1 MLKKEFHKDIVL
13 FETLLKL
20 SEEPLKSKIKDLYFS
35 KFNYVGTKIDFCITQ
50 NLGLLGEVNLLWAE
64 AKQGKSELKKSFVQL
79 VLTIGKYKFYTEQ
92 TPNLLCAFDA
102 EKIAFLPFSS
112 LQEIFYQSDIDFSVT
127 PSNHK
132 SEQFLKL
139 LKKLDSILNT
149 AQIFYY
155 EKNDEE
161 LKNFIKENLTS
172 ENISKFKIDK
182 NNFVSIYHKW
192 NKMVKDT
199 ISIDWNLAKESG
211 IIDAD
216 FYLADL
222 LSNEN
227 ETISQNLFAILK
239 KDYYEFNKTKSHLGS
254 IINERTSFK
263 DNQKVHHEFWSLYER
278 PPRKEFWDYIIKRR
292 DLLVDQDIR
301 ERKGA
306 FFTPRIWVDKAC
318 EYLFKTFGEDYEEG
332 YYIWDLAGG
341 TGNLLANFTNAK
353 DIFCST
359 LDKADIDV
367 IHERIKNGANLF
379 ENHVFQFDF
388 LNDEFFDEVDDRGK
402 IIQKSKLPLN
412 LQEILKDENKRKK
425 LIIFINP
432 PYAEATSATQVTN
445 TGKNK
450 EKVAREN
457 KICEKYKDI
466 LGKANNELFAQFF
479 IRIYCE
485 IEGAILASFSTLKY
499 VNSTNFIKFR
509 ENFKAKFLKGFMV
522 PANTFDNVKGNF
534 PIGFLIW
541 DTGKKEEIKKIK
553 LDTFNKNGSFLG
565 IKTFYNDQKESINKW
580 IKIFDDKKSQEKF
593 GFMGNP
599 SPDFQH
605 NSQLYLSLNK
615 GIEHFNFYIFS
626 LKNLLNGAIYFS
638 VRHIIEH
645 TYINHND
652 QFLYPNDLYKKDD
665 EFKSDCLA
673 FMLFH
678 GKNRISSKE
687 GINHFIPFSEKELG
701 ITKEAFKSDFMY
713 KFIKGKIK
721 DENSLFDDELAK
733 IEFSFQA
740 NELLKAGKELFK
752 YYHTHSEDKNYLVNA
767 SLYDI
772 KEFFQGRDEKG
783 RMNNPSKAK
792 DEHYKALLSDLN
804 IALNALAKKLEP
816 KIYEYG
822 FLKE

>member
-1 MLKKEFHKDIVL
+1 M

-35 KFNYVGTKIDFCITQ
+35 KFNYVGAKIDFCITQ
-50 NLGLLGEVNLLWAE
+50 NLGLLGEINLLWAE

-92 TPNLLCAFDA
+92 TPNLLCAFDG
-102 EKIAFLPFSS
+102 EKIAFLPFAC
-112 LQEIFYQSDIDFSVT
+112 LQEIFYQSDINFSVT
-127 PSNHK
+127 PSNHT

-139 LKKLDSILNT
+139 LKELDSILNT

-161 LKNFIKENLTS
+161 LKTFIKENLTS
-172 ENISKFKIDK
+172 ENISKIKIDK

-199 ISIDWNLAKESG
+199 ISIDWNLAKKSG

-222 LSNEN
+222 LSSEN

-239 KDYYEFNKTKSHLGS
+239 KDYYEFNKTKSDLGS

-263 DNQKVHHEFWSLYER
+263 DNQKAHHEFWAIYER
-278 PPRKEFWDYIIKRR
+278 PPREEFWDYIIKRR
-292 DLLVDQDIR
+292 DLLVDQDVR

-318 EYLFKTFGEDYEEG
+318 EYLSKTFGEDYEEG

-341 TGNLLANFTNAK
+341 TGNLLANFTNK
-353 DIFCST
+353 KNIFCST

-388 LNDEFFDEVDDRGK
+388 LNDEFFDEVDDKDK

-432 PYAEATSATQVTN
+432 PYAEAATSTQITN

-457 KICEKYKDI
+457 RICEKYKDI
-466 LGKANNELFAQFF
+466 LGKANNELFTQFF

-509 ENFKAKFLKGFMV
+509 ESFKAKFLKGFMV
-522 PANTFDNVKGNF
+522 PAYTFDNVKGKF

-541 DTGKKEEIKKIK
+541 DTSKKEDLKKIK
-553 LDTFNKNGSFLG
+553 LDIFNENGNFLG
-565 IKTFYNDQKESINKW
+565 KKMFYSYDKNKKLNEW
-580 IKIFDDKKSQEKF
+580 YKNFYVKNNEIAI
-593 GFMGNP
+593 MNTRGN
-599 SPDFQH
+599 DFQNTNYIRITLFNNH
-605 NSQLYLSLNK
+605 NHTNIISYQ
-615 GIEHFNFYIFS
+615 
-626 LKNLLNGAIYFS
+626 NLLQTSIYFS
-638 VRHIIEH
+638 VRHA
-645 TYINHND
+645 INATWINDRD
-652 QFLYPNDLYKKDD
+652 QFLYPNDLYENDD

-678 GKNRISSKE
+678 GQNKISSKE

-701 ITKEAFKSDFMY
+701 ITKEAFESDFMY

-721 DENSLFDDELAK
+721 DENSLFGDELAK
-733 IEFSFQA
+733 IEFSLEAQ
-740 NELLKAGKELFK
+740 ELLKAGKELFK
-752 YYHTHSEDKNYLVNA
+752 YYHTHSEDKGYLVNA
-767 SLYDI
+767 SFYDI

-783 RMNNPSKAK
+783 RMIHPSQAK
-792 DEHYKALLSDLN
+792 DEHYKILLSDLN

>member
-1 MLKKEFHKDIVL
+1 ML
-13 FETLLKL
+13 ETLLKL

-35 KFNYVGTKIDFCITQ
+35 KFNYVGAKIDFCITQ
-50 NLGLLGEVNLLWAE
+50 NLGLLGEINLLWAE

-92 TPNLLCAFDA
+92 TPNLLCAFDG
-102 EKIAFLPFSS
+102 EKIAFLPFAC
-112 LQEIFYQSDIDFSVT
+112 LQEIFYQSDINFSVT
-127 PSNHK
+127 PSNHT

-139 LKKLDSILNT
+139 LKELDSILNT

-161 LKNFIKENLTS
+161 LKTFIKENLTS
-172 ENISKFKIDK
+172 ENISKIKIDK

-199 ISIDWNLAKESG
+199 ISIDWNLAKKSG

-222 LSNEN
+222 LSSEN

-239 KDYYEFNKTKSHLGS
+239 KDYYEFNKTKSDLGS

-263 DNQKVHHEFWSLYER
+263 DNQKAHHEFWAIYER
-278 PPRKEFWDYIIKRR
+278 PPREEFWDYIIKRR
-292 DLLVDQDIR
+292 DLLVDQDVR

-318 EYLFKTFGEDYEEG
+318 EYLSKTFGEDYEEE

-341 TGNLLANFTNAK
+341 TGNLLANFTNK
-353 DIFCST
+353 KNIFCST

-388 LNDEFFDEVDDRGK
+388 LNDEFFDEVDDKDK

-432 PYAEATSATQVTN
+432 PYAEAATSTQITN

-457 KICEKYKDI
+457 RICEKYKDI
-466 LGKANNELFAQFF
+466 LGKANNELFTQFF

-509 ENFKAKFLKGFMV
+509 QAFKAKFLKGFMV
-522 PANTFDNVKGNF
+522 PAYTFDNVKGKF

-541 DTGKKEEIKKIK
+541 DTSKKEDLKKIK
-553 LDTFNKNGSFLG
+553 LDIFNENGNFLG
-565 IKTFYNDQKESINKW
+565 KKMFYSYDKNKKLNEW
-580 IKIFDDKKSQEKF
+580 YKNFYVKNNEIAI
-593 GFMGNP
+593 MNTRGN
-599 SPDFQH
+599 DFQNTNYIRITLFNNH
-605 NSQLYLSLNK
+605 NHTNIISYQ
-615 GIEHFNFYIFS
+615 
-626 LKNLLNGAIYFS
+626 NLLQTSIYFS
-638 VRHIIEH
+638 VRHA
-645 TYINHND
+645 INATWINDRD
-652 QFLYPNDLYKKDD
+652 QFLYPNDLYKNDD

-678 GKNRISSKE
+678 GQNKISSKE

-701 ITKEAFKSDFMY
+701 ITKEAFESDFMY

-721 DENSLFDDELAK
+721 DENSLFGDELAK
-733 IEFSFQA
+733 IEFSLEAQ
-740 NELLKAGKELFK
+740 ELLKAGKELFK
-752 YYHTHSEDKNYLVNA
+752 YYHTHSEDKGYLVNA
-767 SLYDI
+767 SFYDI

-783 RMNNPSKAK
+783 RMIHPSQAK
-792 DEHYKALLSDLN
+792 DEHYKILLSDLN

>member
-1 MLKKEFHKDIVL
+1 M

-35 KFNYVGTKIDFCITQ
+35 KFNYVGAKIDFCITQ
-50 NLGLLGEVNLLWAE
+50 NLGLLGEINLLWAE

-92 TPNLLCAFDA
+92 TPNLLCAFDG
-102 EKIAFLPFSS
+102 EKIAFLPFAC
-112 LQEIFYQSDIDFSVT
+112 LQEIFYQSDINFSVT
-127 PSNHK
+127 PSNHT

-139 LKKLDSILNT
+139 LKELDSILNT

-161 LKNFIKENLTS
+161 LKTFIKENLTS
-172 ENISKFKIDK
+172 ENISKIKIDK

-199 ISIDWNLAKESG
+199 ISIDWNLAKKSG

-222 LSNEN
+222 LSSEN

-239 KDYYEFNKTKSHLGS
+239 KDYYEFNKTKSDLGS

-263 DNQKVHHEFWSLYER
+263 DNQKAHHEFWAIYER
-278 PPRKEFWDYIIKRR
+278 PPREEFWDYIIKRR
-292 DLLVDQDIR
+292 DLLVDQDVR

-318 EYLFKTFGEDYEEG
+318 EYLSKTFGEDYEEG

-341 TGNLLANFTNAK
+341 TGNLLANFTNK
-353 DIFCST
+353 KNIFCST

-388 LNDEFFDEVDDRGK
+388 LNDEFFDEVDDKGK
-402 IIQKSKLPLN
+402 IIQKSKLPLI

-432 PYAEATSATQVTN
+432 PYAEAGNSSTMSG
-445 TGKNK
+445 TGKHKTGVSLDNYVYK
-450 EKVAREN
+450 
-457 KICEKYKDI
+457 KYKVI
-466 LGKANNELFAQFF
+466 LSSARNELFAQFF
-479 IRIYCE
+479 IRIYNE

-509 ENFKAKFLKGFMV
+509 QAFKAKFLKGFIV
-522 PANTFDNVKGNF
+522 PAYTFDNVKGNF

-541 DTGKKEEIKKIK
+541 NTSKKEDLKKIK
-553 LDTFNKNGSFLG
+553 LDVFNENGNFLGKKNFYCNNNLHIGKWISKFKNKNILLNLG
-565 IKTFYNDQKESINKW
+565 MMNT
-580 IKIFDDKKSQEKF
+580 
-593 GFMGNP
+593 GRM
-599 SPDFQH
+599 DFQH
-605 NSQLYLSLNK
+605 QNLVYIMHDTRDARHSIFLN
-615 GIEHFNFYIFS
+615 YD
-626 LKNLLNGAIYFS
+626 NLLACSIFFS
-638 VRHIIEH
+638 VRHAISA
-645 TYINHND
+645 TWVNDRD
-652 QFLYPNDLYKKDD
+652 QFLYPNDLYENDD

-678 GKNRISSKE
+678 GQNRISAKE

-701 ITKEAFKSDFMY
+701 ITKEAFESDFMY
-713 KFIKGKIK
+713 KFIKSKIK
-721 DENSLFDDELAK
+721 DENSLFGDELVK
-733 IEFSFQA
+733 IEFSLEAQ
-740 NELLKAGKELFK
+740 ELLKAGKELFK
-752 YYHTHSEDKNYLVNA
+752 YYHTHSEDKGYLVNA
-767 SLYDI
+767 SFYDI

-783 RMNNPSKAK
+783 KMNNPAKAK
-792 DEHYKALLSDLN
+792 DEYYKALLSDLN
-804 IALNALAKKLEP
+804 ANLKILAKKIEP

>member
-172 ENISKFKIDK
+172 ENINKFKIDK

-263 DNQKVHHEFWSLYER
+263 DNQKAHHEFWSLYDR

-318 EYLFKTFGEDYEEG
+318 EYLSKTFGEDYEEG

-341 TGNLLANFTNAK
+341 TGNLLANFTNK
-353 DIFCST
+353 KNIFCST

-379 ENHVFQFDF
+379 EKQVFQFDF
-388 LNDEFFDEVDDRGK
+388 LNDEFFDEVDDRSK

-432 PYAEATSATQVTN
+432 PYAEAGTTATMSGTKKHKAGVSLDN
-445 TGKNK
+445 Y
-450 EKVAREN
+450 VY
-457 KICEKYKDI
+457 EKYKNV
-466 LGKANNELFAQFF
+466 LSSARNELFAQFF

-509 ENFKAKFLKGFMV
+509 ESFKAKFLKGFIT
-522 PANTFDNVKGNF
+522 PSYTFDNVKGNF

-541 DTGKKEEIKKIK
+541 DMSKKEEIKKIK
-553 LDTFNKNGSFLG
+553 LDVFNENGNFLGKKNFYSNHSLHVGKWISKFKNKNISLNLG
-565 IKTFYNDQKESINKW
+565 MMNT
-580 IKIFDDKKSQEKF
+580 
-593 GFMGNP
+593 GRM
-599 SPDFQH
+599 DFQH
-605 NSQLYLSLNK
+605 QNLV
-615 GIEHFNFYIFS
+615 YIMHDTRDAGHS
-626 LKNLLNGAIYFS
+626 IILTYNNLIVSAVFFS
-638 VRHIIEH
+638 VRHAIAA
-645 TYINHND
+645 TWINDRD

-678 GKNRISSKE
+678 GQNKISSKE

-721 DENSLFDDELAK
+721 DENSLFDDELTK
-733 IEFSFQA
+733 IEFSPQA
-740 NELLKAGKELFK
+740 NKLLKAGKELFK

-783 RMNNPSKAK
+783 KMNRPSKAK
-792 DEHYKALLSDLN
+792 DEHYEALLSDLN
-804 IALNALAKKLEP
+804 EALNVLVKKLEP

>member
-1 MLKKEFHKDIVL
+1 MNFIH
-13 FETLLKL
+13 L
-20 SEEPLKSKIKDLYFS
+20 SEEPLKSKIKDTYFT
-35 KFNYVGTKIDFCITQ
+35 KFSYSGSKIDFTITYKHK
-50 NLGLLGEVNLLWAE
+50 NLGEINLLWAE
-64 AKQGKSELKKSFVQL
+64 AKKGESDIKKSFIQL
-79 VLTIGKYKFYTEQ
+79 ILTIGKYKFYTEQ
-92 TPNLLCAFDA
+92 TPNLLCAFDGI
-102 EKIAFLPFSS
+102 KMAFLPFIKI
-112 LQEIFYQSDIDFSVT
+112 QEVFYQNDIDFSVT

-139 LKKLDSILNT
+139 LKQLNT
-149 AQIFYY
+149 ILDEAQIFYY

-161 LKNFIKENLTS
+161 LKVFIKENLTS

-182 NNFVSIYHKW
+182 NNFVSIYYKW
-192 NKMVKDT
+192 SKSVKDS
-199 ISIDWNLAKESG
+199 ISIDWDLAKKSG

-222 LSNEN
+222 LSKDNVSIVEK
-227 ETISQNLFAILK
+227 LFAVLK
-239 KDYYEFNKTKSHLGS
+239 KDYYEFNEKKTELGS
-254 IINERTSFK
+254 IIAEKTGFK
-263 DNQKVHHEFWSLYER
+263 DHQKAHKEFWAIYER
-278 PPRKEFWDYIIKRR
+278 PPREEFWDYIIKRR

-318 EYLFKTFGEDYEEG
+318 EYLSKTFGEDYEDE

-341 TGNLLANFTNAK
+341 TGNLLANFTNK
-353 DIFCST
+353 KNIFCST

-379 ENHVFQFDF
+379 ENHVFEFDF
-388 LNDEFFDEVDDRGK
+388 LNDEFFDEVDDKGK

-432 PYAEATSATQVTN
+432 PYAEASNSKTASG
-445 TGKNK
+445 TGNHKS
-450 EKVAREN
+450 KVAREN

-509 ENFKAKFLKGFMV
+509 ESFKAKFLKGFMV
-522 PANTFDNVKGNF
+522 PAYTFDNVKGNF

-541 DTGKKEEIKKIK
+541 DMSKKEEFKKIK
-553 LDTFNKNGSFLG
+553 LDVFNENGNFLG
-565 IKTFYNDQKESINKW
+565 KKNFYNDKK
-580 IKIFDDKKSQEKF
+580 DDNNI
-593 GFMGNP
+593 GVLMADA
-599 SPDFQH
+599 PDFQQNNH
-605 NSQLYLSLNK
+605 IAILNK
-615 GIEHFNFYIFS
+615 KRNVHLIFQDI
-626 LKNLLNGAIYFS
+626 NENIINIAIYFS
-638 VRHIIEH
+638 VRHAIEH
-645 TYINHND
+645 TCINHND
-652 QFLYPNDLYKKDD
+652 QFLYPNNLYKNDD

-687 GINHFIPFSEKELG
+687 GTNHFIPFSEKELN
-701 ITKEAFKSDFMY
+701 ITKEAFESDFMY
-713 KFIKGKIK
+713 KFINGKIK
-721 DENSLFDDELAK
+721 DENSLFGDELAK
-733 IEFSFQA
+733 IEFGPQA
-740 NELLKAGKELFK
+740 KELLKAGKELFK

-767 SLYDI
+767 SFYDI

-783 RMNNPSKAK
+783 KMNTPAKAK
-792 DEHYKALLSDLN
+792 DEHYKFLLSQLN
-804 IALNALAKKLEP
+804 ESLNTLAKKIEP

>member
-1 MLKKEFHKDIVL
+1 M

-20 SEEPLKSKIKDLYFS
+20 SEEPLKSKIRDLYFS
-35 KFNYVGTKIDFCITQ
+35 KFNYVGAKIDFCITQ
-50 NLGLLGEVNLLWAE
+50 NLGLLGEINLLWAE

-92 TPNLLCAFDA
+92 TPNLLCAFDG
-102 EKIAFLPFSS
+102 EKIAFLPFAC
-112 LQEIFYQSDIDFSVT
+112 LQEIFYQSDIDFSVA
-127 PSNHK
+127 PSNHT

-139 LKKLDSILNT
+139 LKELDSILNT

-161 LKNFIKENLTS
+161 LKTFIKENLTS
-172 ENISKFKIDK
+172 ENISKIKIDK

-199 ISIDWNLAKESG
+199 ISIDWNSAKKSR

-227 ETISQNLFAILK
+227 ETIGQNLFAILK
-239 KDYYEFNKTKSHLGS
+239 KDYYEFNKAKSDLGS

-263 DNQKVHHEFWSLYER
+263 DNQKAHHEFWAIYER
-278 PPRKEFWDYIIKRR
+278 PPREEFWDYIIERR
-292 DLLVDQDIR
+292 DLLVDQDVR

-318 EYLFKTFGEDYEEG
+318 EYLSKTFGEDYEEG

-341 TGNLLANFTNAK
+341 TGNLLANFTNTK
-353 DIFCST
+353 NIFCST

-388 LNDEFFDEVDDRGK
+388 LNDEFFDEVDDKGK

-432 PYAEATSATQVTN
+432 PYAEAGAIATMSGVKQH
-445 TGKNK
+445 
-450 EKVAREN
+450 
-457 KICEKYKDI
+457 KIGVSLDNYVYEKYKDI
-466 LGKANNELFAQFF
+466 LSSARNELFAQFF
-479 IRIYCE
+479 IRIYYE
-485 IEGAILASFSTLKY
+485 IEGSMLASFSKLKY

-509 ENFKAKFLKGFMV
+509 ESFKAEFLKGFMV
-522 PANTFDNVKGNF
+522 PADTFDNVKGKF

-541 DTGKKEEIKKIK
+541 DMSKKEEIKKIK
-553 LDTFNKNGSFLG
+553 LDVFNENGNFLG
-565 IKTFYNDQKESINKW
+565 VKHFYNDKQESINKW
-580 IKIFDDKKSQEKF
+580 LRKFSIKDNGIGVLMADT
-593 GFMGNP
+593 
-599 SPDFQH
+599 PDFQTQ
-605 NSQLYLSLNK
+605 NLVALLNK
-615 GIEHFNFYIFS
+615 KTNRHGIFQDIDQANII
-626 LKNLLNGAIYFS
+626 NTAIYFS
-638 VRHIIEH
+638 VRHA
-645 TYINHND
+645 INATWINDRD
-652 QFLYPNDLYKKDD
+652 QFLYPNDLYKNDN

-678 GKNRISSKE
+678 GQNRISAKE

-701 ITKEAFKSDFMY
+701 VKKSAFESDFMY

-721 DENSLFDDELAK
+721 DENSLFGDELAK
-733 IEFSFQA
+733 IEFSLEAQ
-740 NELLKAGKELFK
+740 ELLKAGKELFK
-752 YYHTHSEDKNYLVNA
+752 YYHTHSEDKNYLVNV

-783 RMNNPSKAK
+783 RMKLPSQAK
-792 DEHYKALLSDLN
+792 DEYYKILLSDLN

>member
-1 MLKKEFHKDIVL
+1 M

-35 KFNYVGTKIDFCITQ
+35 KFNYVGAKIDFCITQ
-50 NLGLLGEVNLLWAE
+50 NLGLLGEINLLWAE

-92 TPNLLCAFDA
+92 TPNLLCAFDG
-102 EKIAFLPFSS
+102 EKIAFLPFAC
-112 LQEIFYQSDIDFSVT
+112 LQEIFYQSDINFSVT
-127 PSNHK
+127 PSNHT

-161 LKNFIKENLTS
+161 LKTFIKENLTS
-172 ENISKFKIDK
+172 ENISKIKIDK

-199 ISIDWNLAKESG
+199 ISIDWNLAKKSG

-222 LSNEN
+222 LSSEN

-239 KDYYEFNKTKSHLGS
+239 KDYYEFNKTKSDLGS

-263 DNQKVHHEFWSLYER
+263 DNQKAHHEFWAIYER
-278 PPRKEFWDYIIKRR
+278 PPREEFWDYIIKRR
-292 DLLVDQDIR
+292 DLLVDQDVR

-318 EYLFKTFGEDYEEG
+318 EYLSKTFGEDYEEG

-341 TGNLLANFTNAK
+341 TGNLLANFTNK
-353 DIFCST
+353 KNIFCST

-388 LNDEFFDEVDDRGK
+388 LNDEFFDEVDDKGK
-402 IIQKSKLPLN
+402 IIQKSKLPLI

-432 PYAEATSATQVTN
+432 PYAEASNSKTASG
-445 TGKNK
+445 TGNHKS
-450 EKVAREN
+450 KVAREN

-485 IEGAILASFSTLKY
+485 IEDCLMASFSTLKY

-541 DTGKKEEIKKIK
+541 DMSKKEEIKKIK
-553 LDTFNKNGSFLG
+553 LDVFNENGNFLG
-565 IKTFYNDQKESINKW
+565 VKYFYNDKKESINKW
-580 IKIFDDKKSQEKF
+580 LRTFNKKD
-593 GFMGNP
+593 GNNIGVLMADA
-599 SPDFQH
+599 PDFQQNNH
-605 NSQLYLSLNK
+605 IAILNK
-615 GIEHFNFYIFS
+615 KRNVHLIFQDI
-626 LKNLLNGAIYFS
+626 NENIINIAIYFS

-652 QFLYPNDLYKKDD
+652 QFLYPNDLYKNDN
-665 EFKSDCLA
+665 EFKSDCLS

-678 GKNRISSKE
+678 GKNRISAKE

-713 KFIKGKIK
+713 KFIKGNIK
-721 DENSLFDDELAK
+721 DENSLFGDELAK
-733 IEFSFQA
+733 IEFSPQA

-752 YYHTHSEDKNYLVNA
+752 YYHTHSEDKNYLANA

-783 RMNNPSKAK
+783 RMKLPSQAK

-804 IALNALAKKLEP
+804 ANLKILAKKLEP

>member
-1 MLKKEFHKDIVL
+1 M

-35 KFNYVGTKIDFCITQ
+35 QFNYVGAKIDFCITQ
-50 NLGLLGEVNLLWAE
+50 NLGLLGEINLLWAE

-92 TPNLLCAFDA
+92 TPNLLCAFDG
-102 EKIAFLPFSS
+102 EKIAFLPFAC

-127 PSNHK
+127 PSNHT

-139 LKKLDSILNT
+139 LKELDSILNT

-161 LKNFIKENLTS
+161 LKTFIKENLTS
-172 ENISKFKIDK
+172 ENISKFQIDK

-199 ISIDWNLAKESG
+199 ISIDWNLAKKSG

-222 LSNEN
+222 LSSEN

-239 KDYYEFNKTKSHLGS
+239 KDYYEFNKTKSDLGS

-263 DNQKVHHEFWSLYER
+263 DNQKAHHEFWAIYER
-278 PPRKEFWDYIIKRR
+278 PPREEFWDYIIKRR
-292 DLLVDQDIR
+292 DLLVDQDVR

-318 EYLFKTFGEDYEEG
+318 EYLSKTFGEDYEEE

-341 TGNLLANFTNAK
+341 TGNLLANFTNK
-353 DIFCST
+353 KNIFCST

-388 LNDEFFDEVDDRGK
+388 LNDEFFDEVDDKGK
-402 IIQKSKLPLN
+402 IIQKSKLPLI

-432 PYAEATSATQVTN
+432 PYAEAGNSKTATK
-445 TGKNK
+445 TGVHK

-466 LGKANNELFAQFF
+466 LGRANNELFAQFF

-485 IEGAILASFSTLKY
+485 IEDCLMASFSTLKY

-509 ENFKAKFLKGFMV
+509 ESFKAKFLKGFMV
-522 PANTFDNVKGNF
+522 PADTFDNVKGNF

-541 DTGKKEEIKKIK
+541 DTSKKEEIKKIK
-553 LDTFNKNGSFLG
+553 LDVFNENGNFLG
-565 IKTFYNDQKESINKW
+565 VKHFYNDKQESINKW
-580 IKIFDDKKSQEKF
+580 LRKFSIKDNGIGVLMADA
-593 GFMGNP
+593 
-599 SPDFQH
+599 PDFQQNNH
-605 NSQLYLSLNK
+605 VAILNQK
-615 GIEHFNFYIFS
+615 GVAHLIFQDIDQV
-626 LKNLLNGAIYFS
+626 NIINTAIYFS
-638 VRHIIEH
+638 VRQAMPA
-645 TYINHND
+645 TWINDRD
-652 QFLYPNDLYKKDD
+652 QFLYPNDLYENDD

-678 GKNRISSKE
+678 RQNKISSKE
-687 GINHFIPFSEKELG
+687 GINHFIPFSETELG
-701 ITKEAFKSDFMY
+701 ITKEAFESDFMY

-721 DENSLFDDELAK
+721 DENSLFGDELAK
-733 IEFSFQA
+733 IEFSLEAQ
-740 NELLKAGKELFK
+740 ELLKVGKELFK
-752 YYHTHSEDKNYLVNA
+752 YYHTHSEDKGYLVNA

-783 RMNNPSKAK
+783 RMNRPSQAK

-804 IALNALAKKLEP
+804 TALNALAKKLEP

>member
-1 MLKKEFHKDIVL
+1 M

-35 KFNYVGTKIDFCITQ
+35 QFNYVGAKIDFCITQ
-50 NLGLLGEVNLLWAE
+50 NLGLLGEINLLWAE

-92 TPNLLCAFDA
+92 TPNLLCAFDG
-102 EKIAFLPFSS
+102 EKIAFLPFAC
-112 LQEIFYQSDIDFSVT
+112 LQEIFYQSDINFSVT
-127 PSNHK
+127 PSNHT

-139 LKKLDSILNT
+139 LKELDSILNT

-161 LKNFIKENLTS
+161 LKTFIKENLTS
-172 ENISKFKIDK
+172 ENISKIKIDK

-199 ISIDWNLAKESG
+199 ISIDWNLAKKSG

-222 LSNEN
+222 LSSEN

-239 KDYYEFNKTKSHLGS
+239 KDYYEFNKTKSDLGS

-263 DNQKVHHEFWSLYER
+263 DNQKAHHEFWAIYER
-278 PPRKEFWDYIIKRR
+278 PPREEFWDYIIKRR
-292 DLLVDQDIR
+292 DLLVDQDVR

-318 EYLFKTFGEDYEEG
+318 EYLSKTFGEDYEEE

-341 TGNLLANFTNAK
+341 TGNLLANFTNK
-353 DIFCST
+353 KNIFCST

-388 LNDEFFDEVDDRGK
+388 LNDEFFDEVDDKGK
-402 IIQKSKLPLN
+402 IIQKSKLPLI

-432 PYAEATSATQVTN
+432 PYAEAATSTQITN

-457 KICEKYKDI
+457 RICEKYKDI
-466 LGKANNELFAQFF
+466 LGKANNELFTQFF

-509 ENFKAKFLKGFMV
+509 ESFKAKFLKGFMV
-522 PANTFDNVKGNF
+522 PADTFDNVKGNF

-541 DTGKKEEIKKIK
+541 DMSKKEEIKKIK
-553 LDTFNKNGSFLG
+553 LDIFNENGNFLG
-565 IKTFYNDQKESINKW
+565 KKMFYSYDKNKKLNEW
-580 IKIFDDKKSQEKF
+580 YKNFYVKNNEIAI
-593 GFMGNP
+593 MNTRGN
-599 SPDFQH
+599 DFQNTNYIRITLFNNH
-605 NSQLYLSLNK
+605 NHTNIISYQ
-615 GIEHFNFYIFS
+615 
-626 LKNLLNGAIYFS
+626 NLLQTSIYFS
-638 VRHIIEH
+638 VRHV
-645 TYINHND
+645 INATWINDRD
-652 QFLYPNDLYKKDD
+652 QFLYPNDLYENDD

-678 GKNRISSKE
+678 GQNKISSKE
-687 GINHFIPFSEKELG
+687 GINHFIPFSETELG
-701 ITKEAFKSDFMY
+701 ITKEAFESDFMY
-713 KFIKGKIK
+713 KFIKGNIK
-721 DENSLFDDELAK
+721 DENSLFGDELAK
-733 IEFSFQA
+733 IEFSLEAQ
-740 NELLKAGKELFK
+740 ELLKAGKELFK
-752 YYHTHSEDKNYLVNA
+752 YYHTHSEDKDYLVNA

-783 RMNNPSKAK
+783 RMKLPSQAK
-792 DEHYKALLSDLN
+792 DEYYKALLSDLN
-804 IALNALAKKLEP
+804 TALNTLAKKLEP

>member
-1 MLKKEFHKDIVL
+1 M

-35 KFNYVGTKIDFCITQ
+35 KFNYIGTKIDFCITQ
-50 NLGLLGEVNLLWAE
+50 NLKLLGEVNLLWAE
-64 AKQGKSELKKSFVQL
+64 VKQGKSELKKSFVQL

-139 LKKLDSILNT
+139 LKDLDSILNT

-239 KDYYEFNKTKSHLGS
+239 KDYYEFNKTKSDLGS

-263 DNQKVHHEFWSLYER
+263 DNQKAHHEFWAIYER
-278 PPRKEFWDYIIKRR
+278 PPREEFWDYIIKRR

-318 EYLFKTFGEDYEEG
+318 EYLSKTFGEDYEDE

-341 TGNLLANFTNAK
+341 TGNLLANFTNK
-353 DIFCST
+353 KNIFCST

-379 ENHVFQFDF
+379 ENHVFEFDF
-388 LNDEFFDEVDDRGK
+388 LNDEFFDEVDDKGK

-432 PYAEATSATQVTN
+432 PYAEVGLSSGGIN
-445 TGKNK
+445 KTG
-450 EKVAREN
+450 VQYSS
-457 KICEKYKDI
+457 IYDKYKDI
-466 LGKANNELFAQFF
+466 LGKSSRELFAQFF

-485 IEGAILASFSTLKY
+485 IEGAILASFSKLKY

-509 ENFKAKFLKGFMV
+509 ESFKAKFLKGFIT
-522 PANTFDNVKGNF
+522 PAYTFDNVKGNF

-541 DTGKKEEIKKIK
+541 DTSKKEEIKKIK
-553 LDTFNKNGSFLG
+553 LDVFNENGNFLG
-565 IKTFYNDQKESINKW
+565 KKNFFSYKNSLFINQWLDSFCKN
-580 IKIFDDKKSQEKF
+580 INSKKVIIFFNAKA
-593 GFMGNP
+593 N
-599 SPDFQH
+599 DFQH
-605 NSQLYLSLNK
+605 NNRICFGSSKKSFGNGDINLK
-615 GIEHFNFYIFS
+615 IYIS
-626 LKNLLNGAIYFS
+626 NLINIAIYFS
-638 VRHIIEH
+638 VRHAIAA
-645 TYINHND
+645 TWINDRD
-652 QFLYPNDLYKKDD
+652 QFLYPNKLYDKDD

-678 GKNRISSKE
+678 GQNRISSKE
-687 GINHFIPFSEKELG
+687 GINHFIPFSEKELN
-701 ITKEAFKSDFMY
+701 ITKEAFESDFMY
-713 KFIKGKIK
+713 KFINGKIK
-721 DENSLFDDELAK
+721 DENSLFGDELAK
-733 IEFSFQA
+733 IEFSPQA
-740 NELLKAGKELFK
+740 KELLKAGKELFK

-767 SLYDI
+767 SFYDI

-783 RMNNPSKAK
+783 RMKLPSQAK

>member
-1 MLKKEFHKDIVL
+1 M

-172 ENISKFKIDK
+172 ENINKFKIDK

-263 DNQKVHHEFWSLYER
+263 DNQKAHHEFWSLYDR

-318 EYLFKTFGEDYEEG
+318 EYLSKTFGEDYEEG

-341 TGNLLANFTNAK
+341 TGNLLANFTNK
-353 DIFCST
+353 KNIFCST

-367 IHERIKNGANLF
+367 IYERIKNGANLF
-379 ENHVFQFDF
+379 EKQVFQFDF
-388 LNDEFFDEVDDRGK
+388 LNDEFFDEVDDRSK

-432 PYAEATSATQVTN
+432 PYAEAGTTATMSGTKKHKAGVSLDN
-445 TGKNK
+445 Y
-450 EKVAREN
+450 VY
-457 KICEKYKDI
+457 EKYKNV
-466 LGKANNELFAQFF
+466 LSSARNELFAQFF

-509 ENFKAKFLKGFMV
+509 ESFKAKFLKGFIT
-522 PANTFDNVKGNF
+522 PSYTFDNVKGNF

-541 DTGKKEEIKKIK
+541 DMSKKEEIKKIK
-553 LDTFNKNGSFLG
+553 LDVFNENGNFLGKKNFYSNHSLHVGKWISKFKNKNISLNLG
-565 IKTFYNDQKESINKW
+565 MMNT
-580 IKIFDDKKSQEKF
+580 
-593 GFMGNP
+593 GRM
-599 SPDFQH
+599 DFQH
-605 NSQLYLSLNK
+605 QNLV
-615 GIEHFNFYIFS
+615 YIMHDTRDAGHS
-626 LKNLLNGAIYFS
+626 IILTYNNLIVSAVFFS
-638 VRHIIEH
+638 VRHAIAA
-645 TYINHND
+645 TWINDRD

-678 GKNRISSKE
+678 GQNKISSKE

-721 DENSLFDDELAK
+721 DENSLFDDELTK
-733 IEFSFQA
+733 IEFSPQA
-740 NELLKAGKELFK
+740 NKLLKAGKELFK

-783 RMNNPSKAK
+783 KMNRPSKAK
-792 DEHYKALLSDLN
+792 DKHYKALFSDLN
-804 IALNALAKKLEP
+804 EALNVLAKKLEP

>member
-1 MLKKEFHKDIVL
+1 ML
-13 FETLLKL
+13 ETLLKL

-35 KFNYVGTKIDFCITQ
+35 KFNYVGAKIDFCITQ
-50 NLGLLGEVNLLWAE
+50 NLGLLGEINLLWAE

-92 TPNLLCAFDA
+92 TPNLLCAFDG
-102 EKIAFLPFSS
+102 EKIAFLPFAC

-127 PSNHK
+127 PSNHT

-139 LKKLDSILNT
+139 LKELDSILNT

-161 LKNFIKENLTS
+161 LKTFIKENLTS
-172 ENISKFKIDK
+172 ENISKIKIGK

-199 ISIDWNLAKESG
+199 ISIDWNLAKKSR

-222 LSNEN
+222 LSSEN

-239 KDYYEFNKTKSHLGS
+239 KDYYEFNKTKSDLGS

-263 DNQKVHHEFWSLYER
+263 DNQKAHHEFWAIYER
-278 PPRKEFWDYIIKRR
+278 PPREEFWDYIIERR

-318 EYLFKTFGEDYEEG
+318 EYLSKTFGEDYEEG

-341 TGNLLANFTNAK
+341 TGNLLANFTNK
-353 DIFCST
+353 KNIFCST

-388 LNDEFFDEVDDRGK
+388 LNDDFFDKVDDKGK

-425 LIIFINP
+425 IIIFINP
-432 PYAEATSATQVTN
+432 PYAEAGTTATISG
-445 TGKNK
+445 TGKHKTGVSLDNY
-450 EKVAREN
+450 VY
-457 KICEKYKDI
+457 EKYKDI
-466 LGKANNELFAQFF
+466 LSSARNELFAQFF
-479 IRIYCE
+479 IRIYNE

-509 ENFKAKFLKGFMV
+509 ESFKAKFLKGFIV
-522 PANTFDNVKGNF
+522 PASTFDNVKGNF

-541 DTGKKEEIKKIK
+541 DTSKKEEIKKIK
-553 LDTFNKNGSFLG
+553 LDVFNENGNFLG
-565 IKTFYNDQKESINKW
+565 KKNFYNDKKESINKW
-580 IKIFDDKKSQEKF
+580 LRAFNKKD
-593 GFMGNP
+593 GNNIGVLMADA
-599 SPDFQH
+599 PDFQQNNH
-605 NSQLYLSLNK
+605 IAILNK
-615 GIEHFNFYIFS
+615 KRNVHLIFQDI
-626 LKNLLNGAIYFS
+626 NENIVNIAIYFS
-638 VRHIIEH
+638 VRHA
-645 TYINHND
+645 INATWINDRD
-652 QFLYPNDLYKKDD
+652 QFLHPNDLYKNDD

-678 GKNRISSKE
+678 GQNKISSKE

-701 ITKEAFKSDFMY
+701 ITKEAFESDFMY
-713 KFIKGKIK
+713 KFMKGKIK
-721 DENSLFDDELAK
+721 DENSLFGDELAK
-733 IEFSFQA
+733 IEFSFETQ
-740 NELLKAGKELFK
+740 ELLKAGKELFK
-752 YYHTHSEDKNYLVNA
+752 YYHTYSEDKNYLVNA

-783 RMNNPSKAK
+783 KMNNPAKAK

-804 IALNALAKKLEP
+804 ANLKILAKKIEP

>member
-1 MLKKEFHKDIVL
+1 M

-35 KFNYVGTKIDFCITQ
+35 KFNYIGTKIDFCITQ
-50 NLGLLGEVNLLWAE
+50 NLKLLGEVNLLWAE
-64 AKQGKSELKKSFVQL
+64 VKQGKSELKKSFVQL

-112 LQEIFYQSDIDFSVT
+112 LQEIFYQSDINFSVT

-139 LKKLDSILNT
+139 LKDLDSILNT

-239 KDYYEFNKTKSHLGS
+239 KDYYEFNKTKSDLGS

-263 DNQKVHHEFWSLYER
+263 DNQKAHHEFWAIYER
-278 PPRKEFWDYIIKRR
+278 PPREEFWDYIIKRR

-318 EYLFKTFGEDYEEG
+318 EYLSKTFGEDYEDE

-341 TGNLLANFTNAK
+341 TGNLLANFTNK
-353 DIFCST
+353 KNIFCST

-379 ENHVFQFDF
+379 ENHVFEFDF
-388 LNDEFFDEVDDRGK
+388 LNDEFFDEVDDKGK

-432 PYAEATSATQVTN
+432 PYAEVGLSSGGIN
-445 TGKNK
+445 KTG
-450 EKVAREN
+450 VQYSS
-457 KICEKYKDI
+457 IYDKYKDI
-466 LGKANNELFAQFF
+466 LGKSSRELFAQFF

-485 IEGAILASFSTLKY
+485 IEGAILASFSKLKY

-509 ENFKAKFLKGFMV
+509 ESFKAKFLKGFIT
-522 PANTFDNVKGNF
+522 PAYTFDNVKGNF

-541 DTGKKEEIKKIK
+541 DTSKKEEIKKIK
-553 LDTFNKNGSFLG
+553 LDVFNENGNFLG
-565 IKTFYNDQKESINKW
+565 KKNFFSYKNSLFINQWLDSFCKN
-580 IKIFDDKKSQEKF
+580 INSKKVIIFFNAKA
-593 GFMGNP
+593 N
-599 SPDFQH
+599 DFQH
-605 NSQLYLSLNK
+605 NNRICFGSSKKSFGNGDINLK
-615 GIEHFNFYIFS
+615 IYIS
-626 LKNLLNGAIYFS
+626 NLINIAIYFS
-638 VRHIIEH
+638 VRHAIAA
-645 TYINHND
+645 TWINDRD
-652 QFLYPNDLYKKDD
+652 QFLYPNKLYDKDD

-678 GKNRISSKE
+678 GQNRISSKE
-687 GINHFIPFSEKELG
+687 GINHFIPFSEKELN
-701 ITKEAFKSDFMY
+701 ITKEAFESDFMY
-713 KFIKGKIK
+713 KFINGKIK
-721 DENSLFDDELAK
+721 DENSLFGDELAK
-733 IEFSFQA
+733 IEFSPQA
-740 NELLKAGKELFK
+740 KELLKAGKELFK

-767 SLYDI
+767 SFYDI

-783 RMNNPSKAK
+783 RMKLPSQAK

>member
-1 MLKKEFHKDIVL
+1 M

-35 KFNYVGTKIDFCITQ
+35 KFNYIGTKIDFCITQ

-112 LQEIFYQSDIDFSVT
+112 LQEIFYQSDINFSVT
-127 PSNHK
+127 PSNHA

-161 LKNFIKENLTS
+161 LKTFIKENLTS
-172 ENISKFKIDK
+172 ENISKIKIDK

-239 KDYYEFNKTKSHLGS
+239 KDYYEFNKTKSDLGS

-263 DNQKVHHEFWSLYER
+263 DNQKAHHGFWAIYER

-318 EYLFKTFGEDYEEG
+318 EYLSKTFGENYEEE

-353 DIFCST
+353 NIFCST

-379 ENHVFQFDF
+379 ENHVFEFDF
-388 LNDEFFDEVDDRGK
+388 LNDDFFDEVDDKGK
-402 IIQKSKLPLN
+402 IIQKSKLPSN

-432 PYAEATSATQVTN
+432 PYAEAGTTATMSGTKKHKAGVSLDN
-445 TGKNK
+445 Y
-450 EKVAREN
+450 VY
-457 KICEKYKDI
+457 EKYKNV
-466 LGKANNELFAQFF
+466 LSSARNELFVQFF

-485 IEGAILASFSTLKY
+485 IEGAILASFSKLKY
-499 VNSTNFIKFR
+499 VNSTNFTKFR
-509 ENFKAKFLKGFMV
+509 ESFKAKFLKGFIT
-522 PANTFDNVKGNF
+522 PSYTFDNVKGNF

-541 DTGKKEEIKKIK
+541 DTSKKEDLKKIK
-553 LDTFNKNGSFLG
+553 LDVFNENGNFLG
-565 IKTFYNDQKESINKW
+565 K
-580 IKIFDDKKSQEKF
+580 
-593 GFMGNP
+593 
-599 SPDFQH
+599 
-605 NSQLYLSLNK
+605 
-615 GIEHFNFYIFS
+615 
-626 LKNLLNGAIYFS
+626 
-638 VRHIIEH
+638 
-645 TYINHND
+645 
-652 QFLYPNDLYKKDD
+652 
-665 EFKSDCLA
+665 
-673 FMLFH
+673 
-678 GKNRISSKE
+678 
-687 GINHFIPFSEKELG
+687 
-701 ITKEAFKSDFMY
+701 
-713 KFIKGKIK
+713 
-721 DENSLFDDELAK
+721 
-733 IEFSFQA
+733 
-740 NELLKAGKELFK
+740 
-752 YYHTHSEDKNYLVNA
+752 
-767 SLYDI
+767 
-772 KEFFQGRDEKG
+772 
-783 RMNNPSKAK
+783 
-792 DEHYKALLSDLN
+792 
-804 IALNALAKKLEP
+804 
-816 KIYEYG
+816 
-822 FLKE
+822 

>member
-1 MLKKEFHKDIVL
+1 M

-35 KFNYVGTKIDFCITQ
+35 KFNYVGAKIDFCITQ
-50 NLGLLGEVNLLWAE
+50 NLGLLGEINLLWAE

-92 TPNLLCAFDA
+92 TPNLLCAFDG
-102 EKIAFLPFSS
+102 EKIAFLPFAC
-112 LQEIFYQSDIDFSVT
+112 LQEIFYQSDINFSVT
-127 PSNHK
+127 PSNHT

-139 LKKLDSILNT
+139 LKELDSILNT

-161 LKNFIKENLTS
+161 LKTFIKENLTS
-172 ENISKFKIDK
+172 ENISKIKIDK

-199 ISIDWNLAKESG
+199 ISIDWNLAKKSG

-222 LSNEN
+222 LSSEN

-239 KDYYEFNKTKSHLGS
+239 KDYYEFNKTKSDLGS

-263 DNQKVHHEFWSLYER
+263 DNQKAHKEFWAIYER
-278 PPRKEFWDYIIKRR
+278 PPREEFWDYIIKRR

-318 EYLFKTFGEDYEEG
+318 EYLSKTFGEDYEDE

-341 TGNLLANFTNAK
+341 TGNLLANFTNTK
-353 DIFCST
+353 NVFCST
-359 LDKADIDV
+359 IDKADVDV

-379 ENHVFQFDF
+379 EKQVFQFDF
-388 LNDEFFDEVDDRGK
+388 LNDEFFDKCDDKGN
-402 IIQKSKLPLN
+402 IIQKSKLPSN

-432 PYAEATSATQVTN
+432 PYAEAGTSSTMSG
-445 TGKNK
+445 TGKH
-450 EKVAREN
+450 
-457 KICEKYKDI
+457 KIGVSLDNYVYEKYKDI
-466 LGKANNELFAQFF
+466 LSSARNELFTQFF

-509 ENFKAKFLKGFMV
+509 QAFKAKFLKGFIV
-522 PANTFDNVKGNF
+522 PADTFDNVKGKF

-541 DTGKKEEIKKIK
+541 DMSKKEEIKKIK
-553 LDTFNKNGSFLG
+553 LDVFNENGNFLGKKNFYCNNNLHIGKWISKFKNKNIKLNLG
-565 IKTFYNDQKESINKW
+565 MMNT
-580 IKIFDDKKSQEKF
+580 
-593 GFMGNP
+593 GRM
-599 SPDFQH
+599 DFQH
-605 NSQLYLSLNK
+605 QNIVYIMHDTRDLGHSIFLSH
-615 GIEHFNFYIFS
+615 G
-626 LKNLLNGAIYFS
+626 NLLACSIFFS
-638 VRHIIEH
+638 VRHAIPA
-645 TYINHND
+645 TWLNDRD
-652 QFLYPNDLYKKDD
+652 QFLYPNDLYKKDN

-678 GKNRISSKE
+678 GKNRISAKE

-701 ITKEAFKSDFMY
+701 ITKEAFESDFMY

-721 DENSLFDDELAK
+721 DENSLFGDELAK
-733 IEFSFQA
+733 IEFSLEAQ
-740 NELLKAGKELFK
+740 ELLKAGKELFK
-752 YYHTHSEDKNYLVNA
+752 YYHTHSEDKGYLVNA
-767 SLYDI
+767 SFYDI

-783 RMNNPSKAK
+783 KMNNPAKAK
-792 DEHYKALLSDLN
+792 DEHYKALLCDLN
-804 IALNALAKKLEP
+804 ANLKTLAKKIEP

>member
-1 MLKKEFHKDIVL
+1 M

-35 KFNYVGTKIDFCITQ
+35 QFNYVGAKIDFCITQ
-50 NLGLLGEVNLLWAE
+50 NLGLLGEINLLWAE

-92 TPNLLCAFDA
+92 TPNLLCAFDG
-102 EKIAFLPFSS
+102 EKIAFLPFAC

-127 PSNHK
+127 PSNHT

-139 LKKLDSILNT
+139 LKELDSILNT

-161 LKNFIKENLTS
+161 LKTFIKENLTS
-172 ENISKFKIDK
+172 ENISKIKIDK

-199 ISIDWNLAKESG
+199 ISIDWNLAKKSG

-222 LSNEN
+222 LSSEN

-239 KDYYEFNKTKSHLGS
+239 KDYYEFNKTKSDLGS

-263 DNQKVHHEFWSLYER
+263 DNQKAHHEFWAIYER
-278 PPRKEFWDYIIKRR
+278 PPREEFWDYIIKRR
-292 DLLVDQDIR
+292 DLLVDQDVR

-318 EYLFKTFGEDYEEG
+318 EYLSKTFGEDYEEE

-341 TGNLLANFTNAK
+341 TGNLLANFTNK
-353 DIFCST
+353 KNIFCST

-388 LNDEFFDEVDDRGK
+388 LNDEFFDEVDDKGK
-402 IIQKSKLPLN
+402 IIQKSKLPLI

-432 PYAEATSATQVTN
+432 PYAEAATSTQITN

-457 KICEKYKDI
+457 RICEKYKDI
-466 LGKANNELFAQFF
+466 LGKANNELFTQFF

-509 ENFKAKFLKGFMV
+509 ESFKAKFLKGFMV
-522 PANTFDNVKGNF
+522 PADTFDNVKGNF

-541 DTGKKEEIKKIK
+541 DMSKKEEIKKIK
-553 LDTFNKNGSFLG
+553 LDIFNENGNFLG
-565 IKTFYNDQKESINKW
+565 KKMFYSYDKNKKLNEW
-580 IKIFDDKKSQEKF
+580 YKNFYVKNNEIAI
-593 GFMGNP
+593 MNTRGN
-599 SPDFQH
+599 DFQNTNYIRITLFNNH
-605 NSQLYLSLNK
+605 NHTNIISYQ
-615 GIEHFNFYIFS
+615 
-626 LKNLLNGAIYFS
+626 NLLQTSIYFS
-638 VRHIIEH
+638 VRHV
-645 TYINHND
+645 INATWINDRD
-652 QFLYPNDLYKKDD
+652 QFLYPNDLYENDD

-678 GKNRISSKE
+678 GQNKISSKE
-687 GINHFIPFSEKELG
+687 GINHFIPFSETELG

-713 KFIKGKIK
+713 KFIKGNIK
-721 DENSLFDDELAK
+721 DENSLFGDELAK
-733 IEFSFQA
+733 IEFSLEAQ
-740 NELLKAGKELFK
+740 ELLKAGKELFK
-752 YYHTHSEDKNYLVNA
+752 YYHTHSEDKGYLVNA

-783 RMNNPSKAK
+783 RMKLPSQAK
-792 DEHYKALLSDLN
+792 DEYYKALLSDLN
-804 IALNALAKKLEP
+804 TALNTLAKKLEP

>member
-1 MLKKEFHKDIVL
+1 MNFIH
-13 FETLLKL
+13 L
-20 SEEPLKSKIKDLYFS
+20 SEEPLKSKIKDTYFT
-35 KFNYVGTKIDFCITQ
+35 KFSYSGSKIDFTITYKHK
-50 NLGLLGEVNLLWAE
+50 NLGEINLLWAE
-64 AKQGKSELKKSFVQL
+64 AKKGESDIKKSFIQL
-79 VLTIGKYKFYTEQ
+79 ILTIGKYKFYTEQ
-92 TPNLLCAFDA
+92 TPNLLCAFDGI
-102 EKIAFLPFSS
+102 KMAFLPFIKI
-112 LQEIFYQSDIDFSVT
+112 QEVFYQNDIDFSVT

-139 LKKLDSILNT
+139 LKQLNT
-149 AQIFYY
+149 ILDEAQIFYY

-161 LKNFIKENLTS
+161 LKAFIKENLTS

-182 NNFVSIYHKW
+182 NNFVSIYYKW
-192 NKMVKDT
+192 SKSVKDS
-199 ISIDWNLAKESG
+199 ISIDWDLAKKSG

-222 LSNEN
+222 LSKDNVS
-227 ETISQNLFAILK
+227 IVKKLFAVLK
-239 KDYYEFNKTKSHLGS
+239 KDYYEFNEKKTELGS
-254 IINERTSFK
+254 IIAEKTGFK
-263 DNQKVHHEFWSLYER
+263 DHQKAHKEFWAIYER
-278 PPRKEFWDYIIKRR
+278 PPREEFWDYIIKRR

-318 EYLFKTFGEDYEEG
+318 EYLSKTFGEDYEDE

-341 TGNLLANFTNAK
+341 TGNLLANFTNK
-353 DIFCST
+353 KNIFCST

-379 ENHVFQFDF
+379 EKQVFQFDF
-388 LNDEFFDEVDDRGK
+388 LNDEFFDEVDDKGK

-485 IEGAILASFSTLKY
+485 IEGAILASFSKLKY

-509 ENFKAKFLKGFMV
+509 ESFKAKFLKGFMV
-522 PANTFDNVKGNF
+522 PAYTFDNVKGNF

-541 DTGKKEEIKKIK
+541 DTSKKEEIKKIK
-553 LDTFNKNGSFLG
+553 LDVFNENGNFLGKKNFYSFINKIKSLNQWWVLYKDNKNLSLALMSN
-565 IKTFYNDQKESINKW
+565 Y
-580 IKIFDDKKSQEKF
+580 
-593 GFMGNP
+593 P
-599 SPDFQH
+599 SDFQ
-605 NSQLYLSLNK
+605 NQGKNCILLKPKARYCLNFTRMNL
-615 GIEHFNFYIFS
+615 IYFS
-626 LKNLLNGAIYFS
+626 IYFS
-638 VRHIIEH
+638 VRHAIAA
-645 TYINHND
+645 TWINDRD
-652 QFLYPNDLYKKDD
+652 QFLYPNKLYDKDD

-678 GKNRISSKE
+678 GQNRISSKE
-687 GINHFIPFSEKELG
+687 GTNHFIPFSEKELN
-701 ITKEAFKSDFMY
+701 ITKEAFESDFMY
-713 KFIKGKIK
+713 KFINGKIK
-721 DENSLFDDELAK
+721 DENSLFGDELAK
-733 IEFSFQA
+733 IEFSPQA
-740 NELLKAGKELFK
+740 KELLKAGKELFK

-767 SLYDI
+767 SFYDI

-783 RMNNPSKAK
+783 KMNTPAKAK
-792 DEHYKALLSDLN
+792 DEHYKFLLSQLN
-804 IALNALAKKLEP
+804 ESLNTLAKKIEP

>member
-1 MLKKEFHKDIVL
+1 M

-35 KFNYVGTKIDFCITQ
+35 KFNYIGTKIDFCITQ

-112 LQEIFYQSDIDFSVT
+112 LQEIFYQSDINFSVT

-161 LKNFIKENLTS
+161 LKTFIKENLTS
-172 ENISKFKIDK
+172 ENISKIKIDK

-239 KDYYEFNKTKSHLGS
+239 KDYYEFNKTKSDLGS

-263 DNQKVHHEFWSLYER
+263 DNQKAHHGFWAIYER

-318 EYLFKTFGEDYEEG
+318 EYLSKTFGEDYEEE

-353 DIFCST
+353 NIFCST
-359 LDKADIDV
+359 LDKADTDV

-379 ENHVFQFDF
+379 ENHIFEFDF
-388 LNDEFFDEVDDRGK
+388 LNDEFFDEVDDKGK

-432 PYAEATSATQVTN
+432 PYAEASNSKTASG
-445 TGKNK
+445 TGNHKS
-450 EKVAREN
+450 KVAREN

-485 IEGAILASFSTLKY
+485 IEDCLMASFSTLKY

-534 PIGFLIW
+534 P
-541 DTGKKEEIKKIK
+541 
-553 LDTFNKNGSFLG
+553 
-565 IKTFYNDQKESINKW
+565 
-580 IKIFDDKKSQEKF
+580 
-593 GFMGNP
+593 
-599 SPDFQH
+599 
-605 NSQLYLSLNK
+605 
-615 GIEHFNFYIFS
+615 
-626 LKNLLNGAIYFS
+626 
-638 VRHIIEH
+638 
-645 TYINHND
+645 
-652 QFLYPNDLYKKDD
+652 
-665 EFKSDCLA
+665 
-673 FMLFH
+673 
-678 GKNRISSKE
+678 
-687 GINHFIPFSEKELG
+687 
-701 ITKEAFKSDFMY
+701 
-713 KFIKGKIK
+713 
-721 DENSLFDDELAK
+721 
-733 IEFSFQA
+733 
-740 NELLKAGKELFK
+740 
-752 YYHTHSEDKNYLVNA
+752 
-767 SLYDI
+767 
-772 KEFFQGRDEKG
+772 
-783 RMNNPSKAK
+783 
-792 DEHYKALLSDLN
+792 
-804 IALNALAKKLEP
+804 
-816 KIYEYG
+816 
-822 FLKE
+822 